1 MLEYK
6 PLNKKQIAWRA
17 AQDITDG
24 AIINLGIGIP
34 TLISNYVNP
43 EIEVIYHTE
52 NGMLGMGPAPSKG
65 NEDFYLQNASKEL
78 VTIVKGGSFFDSAL
92 SFSIMRGGHLDMVFL
107 GSFQVSEKGDIAN
120 WSTGDKMLVPSVG
133 GAMDLVVGCN
143 DVRVLMNHCTKD
155 NKPRILKRCS
165 YPLTAKRG
173 ARRIYTDL
181 SVIDVTSDGL
191 LVREIVEGLDFKKLQ
206 NLTEANLML
215 DKNWKILKAPNI

>member
-78 VTIVKGGSFFDSAL
+78 VTIVKGGSF
-92 SFSIMRGGHLDMVFL
+92 SIVHYLFL
-107 GSFQVSEKGDIAN
+107 
-120 WSTGDKMLVPSVG
+120 
-133 GAMDLVVGCN
+133 
-143 DVRVLMNHCTKD
+143 
-155 NKPRILKRCS
+155 
-165 YPLTAKRG
+165 
-173 ARRIYTDL
+173 
-181 SVIDVTSDGL
+181 
-191 LVREIVEGLDFKKLQ
+191 
-206 NLTEANLML
+206 
-215 DKNWKILKAPNI
+215 